1 MQFTI
6 AQKRIINYVT
16 RFSFPFFHQAETTLG
31 ILSNVIDPTL
41 YDADTMSLK
50 TSFLPVVDS
59 SGQKLC
65 AGLAVGM
72 AAAIAKDKLVVLRSE
87 KNDFANVDTQMID
100 MACNNCPDK
109 LANTA
114 KVKLG
119 TTLKTS
125 YQSWKCTSGDD
136 LCSGACII
144 SSQQV
149 FDLLS
154 TSANTNTTLTS
165 VVDMKLYNPET
176 YAAISVSALA
186 NPVTYHL
193 PVLNVTIT
201 NETYFEV
208 RYYHW
213 YYEIA

>member
-1 MQFTI
+1 M
-6 AQKRIINYVT
+6 A
-16 RFSFPFFHQAETTLG
+16 
-31 ILSNVIDPTL
+31 
-41 YDADTMSLK
+41 LK

-72 AAAIAKDKLVVLRSE
+72 AASVVKDKLVVLRSE
-87 KNDFANVDTQMID
+87 MNSFATVDTQMIE
-100 MACNNCPDK
+100 MACSNCPDK

-119 TTLKTS
+119 TALKAS
-125 YQSWKCTSGDD
+125 YGSWKCTSGDD

-149 FDLLS
+149 YDLLS
-154 TSANTNTTLTS
+154 SSAQSNITLTS

-176 YAAISVSALA
+176 YAAISVGSLA
-186 NPVTYHL
+186 SPVTYHL
-193 PVLNVTIT
+193 PVLNVSIT

-208 RYYHW
+208 CNSIIVTFR
-213 YYEIA
+213 